1 MVALALLPTPGYN
14 GPISFD
20 YVVEDGNGGED
31 TGTVTGTVNPTND
44 PPVADDETFTTDEDG
59 GAIALDLLT
68 GDTDPD
74 GDTLSVKSINGTEIT
89 PGIPQ
94 TIGVD
99 NGTVSVAADGSVS
112 FTPTPGYN
120 GPISFD
126 YVVEDGNGGEDT
138 GTVTGTVN
146 PTNDPPVADDETF
159 TTDEDGGAIALD
171 LLTGDTDPDGD
182 TLSVKS
188 INGTEIT
195 PGIPQTIGVDNGT
208 VSVAVD
214 GSVSFTP
221 TEGYNGPINFDYVVQ
236 DGNGGEDTGT
246 VTGTVNPVN
255 DPPVADDESFTME
268 EDGGSIPLDLLTG
281 DTDPEN
287 DTLSIKSIN
296 GTDITPGIPQTIGVD
311 NGTVSV
317 AADGSVSFTPT
328 EGYNGP
334 INFDYVVQDGN
345 GGEDT
350 GTVTGTV
357 NPVNDPPVA
366 DDESFTMEEDGGS
379 IPLDLLTG
387 DTDPE
392 NDTLSIKSIN
402 GTDITP
408 GIPQTIGVDNGTV
421 SVAADGSVSFTPTE
435 GYNGPINFDYVV
447 QDGNGGEDTGTVTG
461 TVNPVNDPPVAD
473 DESFTM
479 EEDGGSIPLDLLTG
493 DTDPENDTLSIKSIN
508 GTDITPG
515 IPQTIGVDNGTVSV
529 AADGSVSFTP
539 TEGYNGPI
547 NFDYVVQDGNGGE
560 DTGTVTG
567 TVNPVNDPPVA
578 DDESFTMEE
587 DGGSIPLDLLTGDTD
602 PDNDTLSIKSINGT
616 DITPG
621 IPQTIGVDNGT
632 VSVAADGSVSFTPTA
647 GYNGPD

>member
-1 MVALALLPTPGYN
+1 MADDETFTTDEDGGAIALDLLTGDTDPDGDTLSVKSINGTEITPGIPQTIGVDNGTVSVAADGSVSFTPTPGYNGPISFDYVVEDGNGGEDTGTVTGTVNPTNDPPVADDETFTTDEDGGAIALDLLTGDTDPDGDTLSVKSINGTEITPGIPQTIGVDNGTVSVAADGSVSFTPTPGYN

-221 TEGYNGPINFDYVVQ
+221 DSGLQRSD
-236 DGNGGEDTGT
+236 
-246 VTGTVNPVN
+246 
-255 DPPVADDESFTME
+255 
-268 EDGGSIPLDLLTG
+268 
-281 DTDPEN
+281 
-287 DTLSIKSIN
+287 
-296 GTDITPGIPQTIGVD
+296 
-311 NGTVSV
+311 
-317 AADGSVSFTPT
+317 
-328 EGYNGP
+328 
-334 INFDYVVQDGN
+334 
-345 GGEDT
+345 
-350 GTVTGTV
+350 
-357 NPVNDPPVA
+357 
-366 DDESFTMEEDGGS
+366 
-379 IPLDLLTG
+379 
-387 DTDPE
+387 
-392 NDTLSIKSIN
+392 
-402 GTDITP
+402 
-408 GIPQTIGVDNGTV
+408 
-421 SVAADGSVSFTPTE
+421 
-435 GYNGPINFDYVV
+435 
-447 QDGNGGEDTGTVTG
+447 
-461 TVNPVNDPPVAD
+461 
-473 DESFTM
+473 
-479 EEDGGSIPLDLLTG
+479 
-493 DTDPENDTLSIKSIN
+493 
-508 GTDITPG
+508 
-515 IPQTIGVDNGTVSV
+515 
-529 AADGSVSFTP
+529 
-539 TEGYNGPI
+539 
-547 NFDYVVQDGNGGE
+547 
-560 DTGTVTG
+560 
-567 TVNPVNDPPVA
+567 
-578 DDESFTMEE
+578 
-587 DGGSIPLDLLTGDTD
+587 
-602 PDNDTLSIKSINGT
+602 
-616 DITPG
+616 
-621 IPQTIGVDNGT
+621 
-632 VSVAADGSVSFTPTA
+632 
-647 GYNGPD
+647 

>member
-1 MVALALLPTPGYN
+1 MQ
-14 GPISFD
+14 
-20 YVVEDGNGGED
+20 DGNGGED
-31 TGTVTGTVNPTND
+31 TGTVTGTVNPVND
-44 PPVADDETFTTDEDG
+44 PPVADDESFTMEEDG
-59 GAIALDLLT
+59 GSIPLDLLT

-74 GDTLSVKSINGTEIT
+74 NDTLSIKSINGTDIT

-112 FTPTPGYN
+112 FTPT
-120 GPISFD
+120 
-126 YVVEDGNGGEDT
+126 
-138 GTVTGTVN
+138 
-146 PTNDPPVADDETF
+146 A
-159 TTDEDGGAIALD
+159 
-171 LLTGDTDPDGD
+171 
-182 TLSVKS
+182 
-188 INGTEIT
+188 
-195 PGIPQTIGVDNGT
+195 
-208 VSVAVD
+208 
-214 GSVSFTP
+214 
-221 TEGYNGPINFDYVVQ
+221 GYNGPINFDYVVQ

-328 EGYNGP
+328 
-334 INFDYVVQDGN
+334 
-345 GGEDT
+345 
-350 GTVTGTV
+350 
-357 NPVNDPPVA
+357 A
-366 DDESFTMEEDGGS
+366 
-379 IPLDLLTG
+379 
-387 DTDPE
+387 
-392 NDTLSIKSIN
+392 
-402 GTDITP
+402 
-408 GIPQTIGVDNGTV
+408 
-421 SVAADGSVSFTPTE
+421 

-632 VSVAADGSVSFTPTA
+632 VSVAADGSVSFTPTE
-647 GYNGPD
+647 GYNGPINFDYVVQDGNGGEDTGTVTGTVNPVNDPPVADDESFTMEEDGGSIPLDLLTGDTDPDNDTLSIKSINGTDITPGIPQTIGVDNGTVSVAADGSVSFTPTEGYNGPINFDYVVQDGNGGEDTGTVTGTVNPVNDPPRSRR